1 MGIYTSGKIYGIRIY
16 NHNDDGDSNI
26 LYEKKYDVIMDN
38 DALQEAKIFYEGI
51 CEKEGVILQ
60 IYTDCSTTYD
70 DDDDDIQMIWLSIE
84 ATIFIQSCNA

>member
-51 CEKEGVILQ
+51 CEKEEIKFQ
-60 IYTDCSTTYD
+60 IYTECFTTHDADDST
-70 DDDDDIQMIWLSIE
+70 QMIWYTID
-84 ATIFIQSCNA
+84 ATLFLQSCNA